1 MSLDVSLTA
10 LVESSVF
17 NRNITHNLSKMAHAA
32 GLYEAIWRP
41 EEINVYKASDL
52 VPIIEAGLRNLINNK
67 DELVKLSPKNGWG
80 SYECLLDFVQEY
92 LENCRIYP
100 ESKINV
106 WR

>member
-17 NRNITHNLSKMAHAA
+17 DRNITHNLSKMAHAA

-52 VPIIEAGLRNLINNK
+52 VPILEAGLRNLINNK

-80 SYECLLDFVQEY
+80 SYEGLLDFVEEY
-92 LENCRIYP
+92 LENCKMYP
-100 ESKINV
+100 DSKISV
-106 WR
+106 SR